1 MKFKALTTMLI
12 FIVMHFVSFS
22 QDESPVL
29 TPKMIGQGTYHG
41 QVGPLRDIP
50 PMTESEMQELDKKEA
65 LKRRNLKLRYRAYPN
80 AENALPKGDDEA
92 WQKSMGGLKSVDA
105 IIEHW
110 AGQTSTSNPPD
121 DNGTAGP
128 NHYMQTINV
137 KYTIY
142 NKQGTLLA
150 GPTNLNTLFSG
161 VPGANNNDGDPIVL
175 YDEQA
180 GRWLV
185 AEFSGVSSSPDY
197 MLIAVSATDDPTGVW
212 NRWSFVMN
220 GFPDYMKFG
229 IWQDGYYMGTNTT
242 SGDDIYIFE
251 RDEMM
256 NSGTSPQMVQFN
268 NPNRPN
274 SGFHCVLPIDNDG
287 PFAPAGTPGGF
298 ITINDDAWGGGAD
311 ALWVFQ
317 ADIDWTT
324 PSNSTFQRT
333 QVIPVTS
340 FDSNFGS
347 SWENIRQPGTSQ
359 KLDAINQILMHRAQ
373 YRNFGTSQTLV
384 CNHTVDVDNT
394 DHAGVR
400 WYELA
405 WNGSAWQIRQQGTY
419 APDSHSRWMASIAM
433 NGNHEIGLAYSISSS
448 TVYPG
453 IRYTGQSASANASA
467 TGIMDIAEETI
478 WTGAASQTSSE
489 RWGDY
494 ANLAV
499 DPADNATFWFTTQY
513 NISGGTKGTRIASFA
528 LSAANPVVSDFVGS
542 PLEVAVGGSVA
553 FTDLSTFNPD
563 TWDWTFE
570 GGTPATSSQ
579 QNPTITYNTAGVYDV
594 SLHATNVNGGN
605 TMTKNNY
612 ITVMDNYL
620 TLSANAANVS
630 SSSGNKSFNVQSNIS
645 WTVSET
651 CSWLTLAPASGTG
664 NGTITINYQQNTDVA
679 ERQCVITVQGGAF
692 TETFTLTQAGAAPF
706 LNISPNAANVGSTAT
721 SVSFSIT
728 SNLDWAVTES
738 CPWVTD
744 APGSGSGNGTITVN
758 FQENTDV
765 IERQCVITVQGG
777 AFSETFTLT
786 QVGAAPFL
794 NISPNA
800 SNVGSQAS
808 LVSFSIISNINWTVT
823 ESCPWVTV
831 APGSGS
837 GNGTVIVNFQENTG
851 LTERQCLI
859 TVEGSSLTQIFTL
872 TQGGTSP
879 YLNID
884 PTSETVGPNASTTS
898 FTISSNVDW
907 SIAESCSWVSVNPAS
922 GSGNQ
927 TIVVTYMANT
937 SFVGRECEI
946 IIEGNSITKTFVL
959 DQQGISPYLNIDPT
973 SQTVGPYASTTTFA
987 ILSNVDW
994 SITESCSWVSVNPA
1008 SGSGDQTIVV
1018 TYMANT
1024 SIVERVC
1031 EITVEGNSI
1040 TKTFTLTQQG
1050 SEPYLDVNPA
1060 AELVG
1065 PEASSTTFNIISN
1078 VSWTLSETCSWVTV
1092 SPGSGS
1098 GNQLVTVTFSENTTI
1113 NQREC
1118 EITAEGNSLV
1128 ATFTLTQGGASEFL
1142 DLEFYTKDVTYPAG
1156 SFNVQVASNTSWVV
1170 SESCDWLT
1178 VSPASGTGIVNLT
1191 VNYTQNLDIA
1201 RSCQIS
1207 VASSGIEKI
1216 LTVNQDAFPIG
1227 VAELDESSI
1236 SIYPNPAQ
1244 KFFHVETSV
1253 NIDKIEVIDALGKI
1267 VLELE
1272 KPAKNQKID
1281 AEKWE
1286 KGFYFIRLT
1295 KGDIVITQSIQVQ

>member
-12 FIVMHFVSFS
+12 FIVMHYVSFS

-50 PMTESEMQELDKKEA
+50 PMTESEMQELDRKEA

-92 WQKSMGGLKSVDA
+92 WQKSMGGLKSIDA

-128 NHYMQTINV
+128 THYMQTINV

-150 GPTNLNTLFSG
+150 GPTNLNTLFAG

-185 AEFSGVSSSPDY
+185 AEFSGVYSSPDY

-256 NSGTSPQMVQFN
+256 TSGTSPQMVQFN

-298 ITINDDAWGGGAD
+298 ITINDDAWGNGAD

-317 ADIDWTT
+317 ADINWTT
-324 PSNSTFQRT
+324 PANSTFQRT

-359 KLDAINQILMHRAQ
+359 KLDAINQVLMHRAQ

-400 WYELA
+400 WYELE

-419 APDSHSRWMASIAM
+419 APDAHSRWMASIAM

-620 TLSANAANVS
+620 TLSANAANVGS
-630 SSSGNKSFNVQSNIS
+630 SAGNTSFNVQSNIS
-645 WTVSET
+645 WTVSEA
-651 CSWLTLAPASGTG
+651 CSWLTLAPSSGTG

-692 TETFTLTQAGAAPF
+692 TETFTLTQAGATPF
-706 LNISPNAANVGSTAT
+706 LNISPNAANAGSTAS

-728 SNLDWAVTES
+728 
-738 CPWVTD
+738 
-744 APGSGSGNGTITVN
+744 
-758 FQENTDV
+758 
-765 IERQCVITVQGG
+765 
-777 AFSETFTLT
+777 
-786 QVGAAPFL
+786 
-794 NISPNA
+794 
-800 SNVGSQAS
+800 
-808 LVSFSIISNINWTVT
+808 SNINWTVT

-837 GNGTVIVNFQENTG
+837 GNGTITVNFQENTG

-859 TVEGSSLTQIFTL
+859 TIQGSSLTQIFTL

-884 PTSETVGPNASTTS
+884 PTSETVGPNASTTT
-898 FTISSNVDW
+898 FAISSNVDW
-907 SIAESCSWVSVNPAS
+907 
-922 GSGNQ
+922 
-927 TIVVTYMANT
+927 T
-937 SFVGRECEI
+937 
-946 IIEGNSITKTFVL
+946 
-959 DQQGISPYLNIDPT
+959 
-973 SQTVGPYASTTTFA
+973 
-987 ILSNVDW
+987 
-994 SITESCSWVSVNPA
+994 ITESCSWVSVNPA

-1018 TYMANT
+1018 TYTENT
-1024 SIVERVC
+1024 STVGRVC

-1050 SEPYLDVNPA
+1050 SEPYLDVNPT

-1065 PEASSTTFNIISN
+1065 PEASSTTFNITSN

-1118 EITAEGNSLV
+1118 EITAEGNGLV

-1156 SFNVQVASNTSWVV
+1156 SFNVQVTGNTSWVV

-1191 VNYTQNLDIA
+1191 VNYTRNLDIS

-1227 VAELDESSI
+1227 VAELDESTI

-1272 KPAKNQKID
+1272 KPAKSQKIN

-1286 KGFYFIRLT
+1286 KGTYFIRLT
-1295 KGDIVITQSIQVQ
+1295 KGDIIITQSIRVQ